1 MGKVT
6 HTAFDSSHPSV
17 AIAYFCGMAGL
28 TMFCMQPVLAAIS
41 LAGALLFG
49 ACVRGPLATL
59 RGLRWQLPMVAV
71 VALANPLFSASGST
85 LLLRVGPMAIYLES
99 VCYGACAGCVLAA
112 AIAWLSCAAEVVTQD
127 RLLAVAGSRV
137 PVVALMVSMAA
148 RLVPQLVRRGNVVT
162 SVDRVVT
169 GPVAKDGA
177 VPARGR
183 GLRGL
188 RSRVASAATVSGT
201 LVGWSLSDSLDA
213 ADSMRARGWGAV
225 PDRSSYQ
232 PWAFRSSDA
241 WALTFVVC
249 LVGLCALLGWVACS
263 QYRFYPT
270 MSVLLPWWGYAPYA
284 LLSLLPCIL
293 HAKEAIS
300 WRS

>member
-1 MGKVT
+1 MGKVK

-71 VALANPLFSASGST
+71 VALANPLFSASG
-85 LLLRVGPMAIYLES
+85 
-99 VCYGACAGCVLAA
+99 
-112 AIAWLSCAAEVVTQD
+112 
-127 RLLAVAGSRV
+127 AGSRV

-169 GPVAKDGA
+169 GQAAKDGV

-188 RSRVASAATVSGT
+188 RLRVASAATVSGA

-241 WALTFVVC
+241 WALTLVVC
-249 LVGLCALLGWVACS
+249 LVGLCTLLGWVACS

-284 LLSLLPCIL
+284 LLSLLPSIL

>member
-49 ACVRGPLATL
+49 ACLRGAPATL
-59 RGLRWQLPMVAV
+59 CGLRWQLPMVAV

-85 LLLRVGPMAIYLES
+85 LLFKVGPMAIYLES

-112 AIAWLSCAAEVVTQD
+112 AIMWLSCAAEVVTQD

-137 PVVALMVSMAA
+137 PVVALMVSMTA
-148 RLVPQLVRRGNVVT
+148 RLVPQLVRRGNLVA

-169 GPVAKDGA
+169 GADADGGV
-177 VPARGR
+177 VPASGR

-188 RSRVASAATVSGT
+188 RSRVASAATVSGA

-232 PWAFRSSDA
+232 PWTFRSSDA
-241 WALTFVVC
+241 WALALVVC

-284 LLSLLPCIL
+284 LLSLLPSIL

>member
-1 MGKVT
+1 MANEHSPARVVVGVLAT
-6 HTAFDSSHPSV
+6 VLIAFCAWSAFQYSQGDDPLAFLGSDALRTVESSD
-17 AIAYFCGMAGL
+17 A
-28 TMFCMQPVLAAIS
+28 AAIS
-41 LAGALLFG
+41 
-49 ACVRGPLATL
+49 
-59 RGLRWQLPMVAV
+59 
-71 VALANPLFSASGST
+71 
-85 LLLRVGPMAIYLES
+85 
-99 VCYGACAGCVLAA
+99 
-112 AIAWLSCAAEVVTQD
+112 
-127 RLLAVAGSRV
+127 
-137 PVVALMVSMAA
+137 
-148 RLVPQLVRRGNVVT
+148 
-162 SVDRVVT
+162 VD
-169 GPVAKDGA
+169 ADQ
-177 VPARGR
+177 
-183 GLRGL
+183 
-188 RSRVASAATVSGT
+188 AATVSGT

-213 ADSMRARGWGAV
+213 ADSMRARGWGAA

-241 WALTFVVC
+241 WALTLVVC